1 MGGTEKIC
9 ATVRLPIY
17 ERTSRNK
24 ALRNFQLSGRGTIKS
39 TQQSDR
45 QVWLDRLGAAARAA
59 LTVLY
64 PWRCLNCAICLPADH
79 AFCLACQGW
88 IQVIHS
94 PLCTRCGRPF
104 ASRVGPDHICPQ
116 CVQQPPSFR
125 HARAWAAYSTP
136 SGSPQPLRQS
146 ILRFK
151 YGRNMRAG
159 KALAGLTVH
168 YFSLAQEQSAGH
180 AADYDRVI
188 PVPLHLTRLRWRGF
202 NQSLILARAI
212 GQHINT
218 PVDPWLLSRTRPT
231 SPQTKLSREERR
243 ANVRGAFRM
252 NTPALAKGKRFLLVD
267 DVYTSGATVEECART
282 LYQNEARSVDVFT
295 LARVVDL

>member
-1 MGGTEKIC
+1 MTDKTN
-9 ATVRLPIY
+9 AR
-17 ERTSRNK
+17 ERTSV
-24 ALRNFQLSGRGTIKS
+24 S
-39 TQQSDR
+39 TQQSGR
-45 QVWLDRLGAAARAA
+45 PAWLDRLGSAARTA
-59 LTVLY
+59 LSVLY
-64 PWRCLNCAICLPADH
+64 PWRCLNCSSGLAADR

-88 IQVIHS
+88 IHVIHS

-116 CVQQPPSFR
+116 CRQQPPSFR
-125 HARAWAAYSTP
+125 RARAWAAYSTP
-136 SGSPQPLRQS
+136 SGAPQPLRQS

-159 KALAGLTVH
+159 KALAGLTARH
-168 YFSLAQEQSAGH
+168 FSLAQERDAGQ
-180 AADYDRVI
+180 AQDYDRVI

-231 SPQTKLSREERR
+231 PPQTQLSKEDRR
-243 ANVRGAFRM
+243 ANVRGAFGV
-252 NTPALAKGKRFLLVD
+252 NTPALAKGKRLLLVD

-282 LYQNEARSVDVFT
+282 LYQNGARSVDVFT
-295 LARVVDL
+295 AARVADL

>member
-1 MGGTEKIC
+1 MQQGH
-9 ATVRLPIY
+9 AWLHRL
-17 ERTSRNK
+17 RS
-24 ALRNFQLSGRGTIKS
+24 
-39 TQQSDR
+39 
-45 QVWLDRLGAAARAA
+45 AARTA

-64 PWRCLNCAICLPADH
+64 PWRCLNCSARLPADR
-79 AFCLACQGW
+79 AFCLKCQGW
-88 IQVIHS
+88 IQIIHS

-104 ASRVGPDHICPQ
+104 ASGVGPDHVCHQ
-116 CVQQPPSFR
+116 CVQQPPGFR
-125 HARAWAAYSTP
+125 SARAWAAYGTA

-151 YGRNMRAG
+151 YERNMRAG
-159 KALAGLTVH
+159 KVLAGLTAH
-168 YFSLAQEQSAGH
+168 HFSLVRERDAGP
-180 AADYDRVI
+180 AEDYDRVL

-212 GQHINT
+212 GQRIDT
-218 PVDPWLLSRTRPT
+218 PVDPWLLGRTRPT
-231 SPQTKLSREERR
+231 PPQTKLSREERR
-243 ANVRGAFRM
+243 ANVRGAFGV

-282 LYQNEARSVDVFT
+282 LYQNGARSVDVFT

>member
-1 MGGTEKIC
+1 
-9 ATVRLPIY
+9 
-17 ERTSRNK
+17 
-24 ALRNFQLSGRGTIKS
+24 
-39 TQQSDR
+39 
-45 QVWLDRLGAAARAA
+45 
-59 LTVLY
+59 
-64 PWRCLNCAICLPADH
+64 
-79 AFCLACQGW
+79 
-88 IQVIHS
+88 
-94 PLCTRCGRPF
+94 
-104 ASRVGPDHICPQ
+104 
-116 CVQQPPSFR
+116 
-125 HARAWAAYSTP
+125 
-136 SGSPQPLRQS
+136 
-146 ILRFK
+146 
-151 YGRNMRAG
+151 MRAG

-180 AADYDRVI
+180 TADYDRVI